1 MRAGNGSHNESATV
15 RVFAGNSCIFR
26 NNRFVCV
33 TGSDSGAI
41 FMQAYSGFYNHVLI
55 QGNLLYTG
63 NYDLVLMGYGENTYG
78 NDIRARNNRFVK
90 YGYGPVWVSSGP
102 GFAEW
107 TENYY
112 DDPSDPD
119 HKGTI
124 INEP

>member
-1 MRAGNGSHNESATV
+1 
-15 RVFAGNSCIFR
+15 
-26 NNRFVCV
+26 
-33 TGSDSGAI
+33 
-41 FMQAYSGFYNHVLI
+41 MQAYSGFYNHVLI

-119 HKGTI
+119 DHKGTI